1 MQAFLQ
7 GCEWR
12 CALNINEKNKRFDG
26 YIIDITEEY
35 VKSKIIKRPQ
45 DSHKGTFGKVL
56 CIAGS
61 FRYRGAAALAVEG
74 ALRGG
79 CGIVTLASVE
89 PVFAS
94 VQPRLPEA
102 ILLSCKPD
110 EVGGIGAS
118 NAAMLIEEAIKDQR
132 AVLMGPGM
140 GNTEST
146 SILVKEIVS
155 SVFASY
161 KGNSG
166 ASNSG
171 AGESSAGSSGA
182 SNSGAGGSSAGSS
195 GASNSGAGESC
206 TVVLDADALN
216 AIPAAG
222 LTIGEIIGMKAAS
235 AQSSDAGENTG
246 KAASAQSAGAG
257 NDTGKVGSAQDA
269 GAGNSAADSC
279 GSRLIITPHPGEMAR
294 LCGCTIADIKADRE
308 KIITDFA
315 RENNCVVVLKEH
327 RTLIAL
333 PDGRIYR
340 NTTGNSGLARGGSGD
355 ILAGMTAS
363 FAASGMSA
371 EDAAVC
377 AVWMHGKSAELTS
390 ERKSQ
395 TAMLPHDIFEDMG
408 KLFLSFE
415 KQV

>member
-26 YIIDITEEY
+26 NIIDITEEY

-118 NAAMLIEEAIKDQR
+118 NAAMLIGEALKDQR

-155 SVFASY
+155 SVFALC
-161 KGNSG
+161 KG
-166 ASNSG
+166 NSG
-171 AGESSAGSSGA
+171 AGESGAGSSSA
-182 SNSGAGGSSAGSS
+182 SNSHAGESSAG
-195 GASNSGAGESC
+195 GSC

-216 AIPAAG
+216 AISAAG

-246 KAASAQSAGAG
+246 KAAGAQS
-257 NDTGKVGSAQDA
+257 A

-315 RENNCVVVLKEH
+315 RENNSVVVLKEH

-363 FAASGMSA
+363 FAASGMPA

-408 KLFLSFE
+408 KLFLSLE
-415 KQV
+415 KQI

>member
-26 YIIDITEEY
+26 NIIDITEEY

-118 NAAMLIEEAIKDQR
+118 NAAMLIGEALKDQR

-155 SVFASY
+155 SVFVLC

-166 ASNSG
+166 AGVSGAGVSGAGKSGAGKSG
-171 AGESSAGSSGA
+171 AGESSAGG
-182 SNSGAGGSSAGSS
+182 
-195 GASNSGAGESC
+195 SC

-216 AIPAAG
+216 AISAAG

-235 AQSSDAGENTG
+235 AQSSDAEENTG
-246 KAASAQSAGAG
+246 KAASAQSAS
-257 NDTGKVGSAQDA
+257 V
-269 GAGNSAADSC
+269 GNSAADSC

-308 KIITDFA
+308 NIITDFA
-315 RENNCVVVLKEH
+315 YENNCVVVLKEH

-363 FAASGMSA
+363 FAASGMPA

-415 KQV
+415 KQI